1 MNGMNRMPRAE
12 ASSTVIL
19 GSVSIQNYLATTLTL
34 LILSLRKIPLTR
46 PVFQL
51 PTRVMEMLSNPG
63 VSRTPKGYPCSSTLV
78 IRSTTILKPTHSV
91 ATWTASQMVASSID
105 TQEMAPLS
113 NSENKTAAYMIH

>member
-1 MNGMNRMPRAE
+1 MNGTNRMRPVE
-12 ASSTVIL
+12 ASSIVIP
-19 GSVSIQNYLATTLTL
+19 GSVSTPNFLATTPTL
-34 LILSLRKIPLTR
+34 RILSLRKTPLTR

-63 VSRTPKGYPCSSTLV
+63 VSQTQKGYPCSSMLV
-78 IRSTTILKPTHSV
+78 IRSTTTLKPTHSV